1 MIPNSFISGMGDDC
15 RKSSY
20 GKGGSGVFMIA
31 SKQSIKAQ
39 PKITA
44 TDLKQKIVSEQGL
57 RHILGA
63 FVAETAYM

>member
-1 MIPNSFISGMGDDC
+1 MIVA
-15 RKSSY
+15 KVAK
-20 GKGGSGVFMIA
+20 GKGGCGVLMIA
-31 SKQSIKAQ
+31 PKQSIKAQ

-57 RHILGA
+57 RQILGA